1 MAKLHGL
8 FNLLLN
14 KYVISIIVF
23 LVWISFCDRND
34 LVTQWERKQ
43 ELNKLEQSENYY
55 LNEIENTNK
64 YLSDLNNNPATLEKI
79 AREKFYLKRSNEQVF
94 LIIKNEPETKEKQ

>member
-1 MAKLHGL
+1 MAKLHSAL
-8 FNLLLN
+8 NLLLN

-23 LVWISFCDRND
+23 LVWISFFDRND
-34 LVTQWERKQ
+34 LMTQWERKQ
-43 ELNKLEQSENYY
+43 ELNKLEQSEAYY
-55 LNEIENTNK
+55 VSEIDNTNK

-94 LIIKNEPETKEKQ
+94 LIVKNEPETRE